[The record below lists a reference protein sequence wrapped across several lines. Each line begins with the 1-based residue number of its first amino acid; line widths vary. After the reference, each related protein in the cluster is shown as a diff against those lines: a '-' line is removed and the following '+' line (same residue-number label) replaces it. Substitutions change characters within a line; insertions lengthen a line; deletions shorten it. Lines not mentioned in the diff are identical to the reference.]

1 MPYRTLFTVLEETAA
16 QYGPLPALHQP
27 SGSKKESA
35 YRTYTWNE
43 YRDIARE
50 IACGL
55 RSLGIEK
62 GDFVALHSETR
73 AEFYLA
79 DFGVIANGSVAA
91 ALYTSL
97 PPAEHVKTIQ
107 LVEPKA
113 LIAESAKDVRSL
125 RDAGV
130 GVAGMLWI
138 VMTGAAPDGCLALDD
153 VRERGRSAMASDP
166 KLFERISSEV
176 TPEDH
181 AVLYLTSGATG
192 EPKMGLVKQSAI
204 VANIDLGPKV
214 VTLGPEDAVLA
225 FLPSAH
231 IAQRLAI
238 EFLPVRFGS
247 PVWFSEGLTK
257 LPNEMRQ
264 IRPTFLL
271 APPRVWERVYA
282 SISSEIRKRPA
293 IVRNMFY
300 SALGLGLKAADLRN
314 AGKPVPA
321 WIKRTLGIADKVIFQ
336 KVRERLGGRLRLAV
350 SGAAPLGRDLARF
363 YEAIGLPLLEGYGL
377 TEGGITVLNPVDNTR
392 AGSIGKPLPG
402 VELRLGED
410 NELLIKA
417 PTLFSGYHKDPEAT
431 AAVLRDGWLHTGDVA
446 EIDAEG
452 YVYIT
457 GRKKELIVSSNG
469 KKIYPSR
476 IESFFKVEPLI
487 NQVLLIGDR
496 QPYVTALV
504 TVNMAIAETLNGMDS
519 LKGAPVQQ
527 VVQAK
532 PVTEEVERTIRR
544 VNQQLASFE
553 QIRRFRILDRDFSIE
568 RGELTPTMKVRRTQ
582 VLENFRQ
589 VVSELYLGKEEMA

>member
-1 MPYRTLFTVLEETAA
+1 MPHRTLFTVLEETAA

-27 SGSKKESA
+27 SGGKRETA

-43 YRDIARE
+43 YRDIVRE

-55 RSLGIEK
+55 RALGIGK
-62 GDFVALHSETR
+62 GDFVALHAETR

-79 DFGVIANGSVAA
+79 DFGVIANGSVAS

-97 PPAEHVKTIQ
+97 PPGDHVRT
-107 LVEPKA
+107 LSLSTPKM
-113 LIAESAKDVRSL
+113 LIAESAKDVRGL
-125 RDAGV
+125 RQAGV
-130 GVAGMLWI
+130 GAPGMLWA
-138 VMTGAAPDGCLALDD
+138 VLVGEAPEDCLTLDGI
-153 VRERGRSAMASDP
+153 RERGCSAMASDP
-166 KLFERISSEV
+166 ELFERIRSEV
-176 TPEDH
+176 RPQDH
-181 AVLYLTSGATG
+181 AVLYSTSGATG
-192 EPKMGLVKQSAI
+192 EPKLGLVTNAAI

-214 VTLGPEDAVLA
+214 ISLGPEDAVLA

-231 IAQRLAI
+231 IAQRLAV

-282 SISSEIRKRPA
+282 SISAEIRKRPKV
-293 IVRNMFY
+293 VRNLFY
-300 SALGLGLKAADLRN
+300 SALGVGLKAADLRN
-314 AGKPVPA
+314 AGKPVPG
-321 WIKRTLGIADKVIFQ
+321 WMKRTLALADKAIFA
-336 KVRERLGGRLRLAV
+336 KVRERLGGRLKLAV

-363 YEAIGLPLLEGYGL
+363 YEAIGMPLLEGYGL
-377 TEGGITVLNPVDNTR
+377 TEGGITVLNPVGDTR
-392 AGSIGKPLPG
+392 AGSIGKALPG

-410 NELLIKA
+410 NELLIKG
-417 PTLFSGYHKDPEAT
+417 PMLFDGYYRDDQAT
-431 AAVLRDGWLHTGDVA
+431 AAVLKDGWLHTGDVA
-446 EIDAEG
+446 EIDSEG

-476 IESFFKVEPLI
+476 IESLFKLEPLI

-504 TVNMAIAETLNGMDS
+504 TVNVGAAEGLSGMEA
-519 LKGAPVQQ
+519 LKGASMNE

-532 PVTEEVERTIRR
+532 PVVDEVERVMRR
-544 VNQQLASFE
+544 VNKQLASFE

-568 RGELTPTMKVRRTQ
+568 RGELTPTMKIRRTQ

-589 VVSELYLGKEEMA
+589 IISELYLGKEEMA